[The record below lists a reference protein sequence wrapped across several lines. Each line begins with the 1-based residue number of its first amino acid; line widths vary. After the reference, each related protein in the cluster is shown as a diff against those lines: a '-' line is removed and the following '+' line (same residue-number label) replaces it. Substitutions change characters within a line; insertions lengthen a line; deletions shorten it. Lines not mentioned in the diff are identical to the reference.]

1 MCVGRGGGVGD
12 GQRYRG
18 QHQMTS
24 VTTGE
29 QLNNYYRI
37 TTMFCEHQTYY
48 VNFVSA
54 IWKSKIV
61 NTYTSTC
68 MTS

>member
-37 TTMFCEHQTYY
+37 TQCFVTIKHNYA
-48 VNFVSA
+48 NFA
-54 IWKSKIV
+54 PECYKNKIAKPYIPV
-61 NTYTSTC
+61 FV
-68 MTS
+68 